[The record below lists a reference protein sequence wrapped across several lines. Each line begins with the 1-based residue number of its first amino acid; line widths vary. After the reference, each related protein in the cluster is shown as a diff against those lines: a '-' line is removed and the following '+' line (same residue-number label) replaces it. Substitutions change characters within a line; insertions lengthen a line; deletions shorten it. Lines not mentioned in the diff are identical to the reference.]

1 VPRSFRLV
9 PFVAYR
15 AFVFVEID
23 LSHRTMINETMTD
36 LSLLGFCL
44 LMV

>member
-1 VPRSFRLV
+1 MPRSFRLE

-15 AFVFVEID
+15 AFVLVEID
-23 LSHRTMINETMTD
+23 LSHRTMINESMTD

>member
-1 VPRSFRLV
+1 MPRSFRLEH
-9 PFVAYR
+9 FVAYR
-15 AFVFVEID
+15 AFILVEIG
-23 LSHRTMINETMTD
+23 LSHRTMINESMTD